1 VIFLFRSIDFVFLF
15 LLDYMDLQI
24 EDALSKEKKASLEE
38 LERRKRVRLMNV
50 STDDEEVKKDL
61 RTVGEPICL
70 FGEGP
75 ADRRQRLKEVLSR

>member
-1 VIFLFRSIDFVFLF
+1 
-15 LLDYMDLQI
+15 MNM
-24 EDALSKEKKASLEE
+24 EEALSKEKKAGLEE
-38 LERRKRVRLMNV
+38 LERKRRARLMNV

-75 ADRRQRLKEVLSR
+75 ADRRHRLKDILSR